1 MTLTINQNNQALAND
16 LKSESKGK
24 FLANELISKQYTNE
38 KGEIKGGNSV
48 GYHVSFSDF
57 NILSHDMR
65 MKLESENKSALYHWT
80 AFETIASSV
89 QNLTPTNIGKALN
102 DLLANE
108 MGKTPKNGGDK
119 KLSVSQKNRYINGF
133 YSGINRLKNVIE
145 MKRKEI
151 EESENL
157 VPVGFT
163 IKNNGESKMSYQ
175 RMRKVSTPKATKPQ
189 KTKEEIKAE
198 LYAEIKAEI
207 MDDLAHANLLK

>member
-1 MTLTINQNNQALAND
+1 MSLSNNQNNQALAKD
-16 LKSESKGK
+16 SKVESQGK
-24 FLANELISKQYTNE
+24 FLATELLSKQYTNE

-65 MKLESENKSALYHWT
+65 MKLEEENKNFLYHWT

-89 QNLTPTNIGKALN
+89 QNLTPTNIGKSLN

-108 MGKTPKNGGDK
+108 LGKTPKNGGDK
-119 KLSVSQKNRYINGF
+119 KLSVSQKNKYINGF

-151 EESENL
+151 EEQEGL

-163 IKNNGESKMSYQ
+163 VKNNGESKTSYQ
-175 RMRKVSTPKATKPQ
+175 RMRKVSTPKVRAK
-189 KTKEEIKAE
+189 KSESKIKRLEAENAE
-198 LYAEIKAEI
+198 L
-207 MDDLAHANLLK
+207 LARLEALEANS